1 METKLRIELI
11 VSSTL
16 EDFYNSFRDSS
27 EDKETMI
34 KWLSEDLML
43 IEDIEDFT
51 TIEISL
57 LTLKKLNCLDL
68 VNLEFIIETT
78 TKDLINSD
86 YEMIHIAMPKIL

>member
-16 EDFYNSFRDSS
+16 EDFYNSFRSS
-27 EDKETMI
+27 NEDKETMI
-34 KWLSEDLML
+34 QWLSDDLMKL
-43 IEDIEDFT
+43 DDIEEFT

-68 VNLEFIIETT
+68 VNLEFIIETIAN
-78 TKDLINSD
+78 DLRDSENEI
-86 YEMIHIAMPKIL
+86 IHIAIPKVL

>member
-1 METKLRIELI
+1 MKTKLRIELI

-16 EDFYNSFRDSS
+16 EDFYNSFRNSS

-34 KWLSEDLML
+34 QWLTIDLMKL
-43 IEDIEDFT
+43 DDIEEFT

-68 VNLEFIIETT
+68 VNLEFIIETIANDL
-78 TKDLINSD
+78 KDSENEI
-86 YEMIHIAMPKIL
+86 IHIAIPKVL